1 MARQIRTSIKKKM
14 GKYISLSKEGRKK
27 IMEIFKISKG
37 MVSLALNFKV
47 DSVLTRR
54 VQYSA
59 IKHYGGELRM
69 DLPIE
74 DTIHDSNGCMVQRFK
89 NGYKLILDK
98 HTGKTTILD
107 KDRVP
112 VKAASIKTFEE
123 LETLQTEVA
132 AYK

>member
-1 MARQIRTSIKKKM
+1 MIEKVSTYSVH
-14 GKYISLSKEGRKK
+14 YS
-27 IMEIFKISKG
+27 

-74 DTIHDSNGCMVQRFK
+74 ETIHDSNGGMVQRFK
-89 NGYKLILDK
+89 NGCGLILDK

-107 KDRVP
+107 KDRAL
-112 VKAASIKTFEE
+112 VKTVVIKTFEE
-123 LETLQTEVA
+123 LEALQNEVA
-132 AYK
+132 NY

>member
-1 MARQIRTSIKKKM
+1 M

-47 DSVLTRR
+47 DSILTRR
-54 VQYSA
+54 VQYSD

-74 DTIHDSNGCMVQRFK
+74 ETIHDSNGGMVQRFK
-89 NGYKLILDK
+89 NGCVLCKLFFPYLQNSAMSN
-98 HTGKTTILD
+98 LC
-107 KDRVP
+107 
-112 VKAASIKTFEE
+112 SIGSPFDN
-123 LETLQTEVA
+123 LR
-132 AYK
+132 

>member
-1 MARQIRTSIKKKM
+1 M

-74 DTIHDSNGCMVQRFK
+74 ETIHDSNGGMVQRFK
-89 NGYKLILDK
+89 NGCGFVLNK
-98 HTGKTTILD
+98 HTGETGILN
-107 KDRVP
+107 KYGALIKMV
-112 VKAASIKTFEE
+112 SIKTFEE
-123 LETLQTEVA
+123 LEAIQTEVA

>member
-1 MARQIRTSIKKKM
+1 M

-54 VQYSA
+54 VQYLA
-59 IKHYGGELRM
+59 IKHYGGELRI

-74 DTIHDSNGCMVQRFK
+74 ETIHDSNGSMVQRFK
-89 NGYKLILDK
+89 NGCGLILDK
-98 HTGKTTILD
+98 HTGETTILD
-107 KDRVP
+107 KDRALIKTV
-112 VKAASIKTFEE
+112 VIKTFEE
-123 LETLQTEVA
+123 LEALQTEVA
-132 AYK
+132 NYK

>member
-1 MARQIRTSIKKKM
+1 M

-74 DTIHDSNGCMVQRFK
+74 ETIHDSNGSMVQRFK
-89 NGYKLILDK
+89 NGCGLILDK

-107 KDRVP
+107 KDRALIKTV
-112 VKAASIKTFEE
+112 VIKTFEE
-123 LETLQTEVA
+123 LEALQTEVA
-132 AYK
+132 NYK

>member
-1 MARQIRTSIKKKM
+1 M

-74 DTIHDSNGCMVQRFK
+74 ETIHDSNGGMVQRFK
-89 NGYKLILDK
+89 NGCGLILDK

-107 KDRVP
+107 KDRALIKTV
-112 VKAASIKTFEE
+112 SIKTFEE
-123 LETLQTEVA
+123 LEAIQTEVA